1 MKRATIVHDQVNLAL
16 IPLIG
21 ALTIAG
27 LVGAIDPAVTTY
39 AFLAYAALDS
49 VWLILQPDAVPSL
62 PFVILF
68 HHAVTAVLL
77 CVPLAHPHLHWYT
90 CVDGIVEL
98 NTMFLIARRQL
109 PWRAARKMCS
119 WLYWG
124 TFIPMRCILYP
135 VMVPVFLREM
145 QLVEHAPWWH
155 TTACVGAQVILCVF
169 NYVLLGLSLMRQR
182 SKRGPGGAGAK
193 GGKPAKAPAGSR
205 ELRDVQPELI
215 KAQPAASNPLR
226 LRARGL

>member
-1 MKRATIVHDQVNLAL
+1 MQ
-16 IPLIG
+16 
-21 ALTIAG
+21 
-27 LVGAIDPAVTTY
+27 
-39 AFLAYAALDS
+39 
-49 VWLILQPDAVPSL
+49 
-62 PFVILF
+62 
-68 HHAVTAVLL
+68 
-77 CVPLAHPHLHWYT
+77 
-90 CVDGIVEL
+90 
-98 NTMFLIARRQL
+98 
-109 PWRAARKMCS
+109 
-119 WLYWG
+119 
-124 TFIPMRCILYP
+124 YP

-155 TTACVGAQVILCVF
+155 TTACVGAQVCSMALAAVGMQGCGRSWQALQCSPLSDRLQHCHSCCLPCSLPVQVILCVF

-215 KAQPAASNPLR
+215 KAQPAASSPLR